1 MKLFGKKPESRQSD
15 RKLLESILQ
24 NQVALGKKLDA
35 LDKRLAAFE
44 KKQEKNFSSIISN
57 LFIIYGKQVM
67 ARLNFLELSEGKP
80 ISISENEKREIENS
94 MAETPDPKLLVLPL
108 PAREQREQAAK
119 KRKSRLN

>member
-1 MKLFGKKPESRQSD
+1 MKLFGKKPANSTSD
-15 RKLLESILQ
+15 RTLLENILQ
-24 NQVALGKKLDA
+24 NQVVLGKKLDA
-35 LDKRLAAFE
+35 IDKRLAAFE
-44 KKQEKNFSSIISN
+44 KKEEKHFSSIISN

-94 MAETPDPKLLVLPL
+94 MAENPDARMLILPL
-108 PAREQREQAAK
+108 PAREQQAQAAK